1 MVKLL
6 LLLIILDEGY
16 DRKISYI
23 LNKYNIKYKTV
34 SNGNGTA
41 SPSVLDYFGL
51 TETKKEFFLA
61 IIPDYLK
68 SDILLKLEKDF
79 DLKKAGT
86 GIAFTIPIISSNK
99 FLMDDFVNSGVEES
113 GELMNNG
120 KKYQLIMTI
129 VMEGYIENVMVAAKR
144 AGASGGTV
152 MKGRGLGNKIPTK
165 ILGFN
170 IEPGK
175 DIVLNLVKEEDK
187 TKVMEEITKDV
198 GIKTPG
204 KGICI
209 SLPVDSVVGV
219 DMYE

>member
-6 LLLIILDEGY
+6 ILFIVLDEGY
-16 DRKISYI
+16 DRKISNM
-23 LNKYNIKYKTV
+23 LNRFNIKYKTV
-34 SNGNGTA
+34 SNGSGTA

-51 TETKKEFFLA
+51 VETKKELFLA
-61 IIPDYLK
+61 IISDYLK
-68 SDILLKLEKDF
+68 RDILLKIKNDFELEKV
-79 DLKKAGT
+79 GT
-86 GIAFTIPIISSNK
+86 GIAFTIPIVSSNK
-99 FLMDDFVNSGVEES
+99 FLMDDFVNSEVEE
-113 GELMNNG
+113 GDEFMDDG

-129 VMEGYIENVMVAAKR
+129 VMEGYIENVMAAAKR

-152 MKGRGLGNKIPTK
+152 IKGRGLGNKIPTK

-187 TKVMEEITKDV
+187 TKIMEEITKDV

-209 SLPVDSVVGV
+209 SLPVDSTVGL

>member
-1 MVKLL
+1 MIKLL

-16 DRKISYI
+16 DRKVSYT

-34 SNGNGTA
+34 SNGSGTA

-61 IIPDYLK
+61 IIPDYLRN
-68 SDILLKLEKDF
+68 DILLKLEKDF
-79 DLKKAGT
+79 DFKKAGT
-86 GIAFTIPIISSNK
+86 GIAFTIPIVSSNK
-99 FLMDDFVNSGVEES
+99 FLMDDFINSGVEES
-113 GELMNNG
+113 GELMNND

-129 VMEGYIENVMVAAKR
+129 VMEGYIENVMAAAKR

-175 DIVLNLVKEEDK
+175 DLVLNLVKEEDK